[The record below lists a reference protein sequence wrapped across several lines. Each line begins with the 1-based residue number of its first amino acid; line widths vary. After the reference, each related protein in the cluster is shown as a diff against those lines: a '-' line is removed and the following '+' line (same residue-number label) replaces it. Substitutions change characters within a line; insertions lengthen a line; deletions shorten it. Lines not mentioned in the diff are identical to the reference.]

1 MIYMIY
7 IYIIYIYMINIWG
20 CVKIR
25 VWIDGMDWPVG
36 SGYGS
41 AVNFD
46 SQPYIYI
53 YVCMITYIYIYQYVL
68 NTEDIQW
75 FGFVGNKTAGNHCFC
90 E

>member
-1 MIYMIY
+1 
-7 IYIIYIYMINIWG
+7 
-20 CVKIR
+20 
-25 VWIDGMDWPVG
+25 MDWPVG

-46 SQPYIYI
+46 SQPY
-53 YVCMITYIYIYQYVL
+53 TYIYMYDNIYIHIYQYVL
-68 NTEDIQW
+68 ATVDIPW